1 MAASARCL
9 ANQPRI
15 KCDTFARCRR
25 ATGPCRTLEPR
36 AQPFP
41 VAADAGR
48 LSGPDR
54 RLQTCAVL
62 LRFWPQPCCWL
73 WASLPRRRALQ
84 PRPLL
89 QRAWRQRQ
97 VRGGARA
104 EAALCSYT
112 PPPACGPSS
121 SRCSRF
127 GWFRHSP
134 RHTLAPSGTLAALC
148 VAVKFNQSTT
158 RPAFSFPAAERE
170 LLLSFKA
177 QITNWEEAAA
187 ARGLA
192 GWCED
197 GAACISV
204 CSWSGVE
211 CNLDGSGQVT
221 EL

>member
-48 LSGPDR
+48 LSWPDR

-84 PRPLL
+84 PRPLP

-121 SRCSRF
+121 SRRSRF

-134 RHTLAPSGTLAALC
+134 RHTLAPSGTLARCLVRC
-148 VAVKFNQSTT
+148 SEVHSVNYTPSLL
-158 RPAFSFPAAERE
+158 FSCCRARATAELQGANHE
-170 LLLSFKA
+170 LGGGRCGTGIGWLVRRWRCLHIGV
-177 QITNWEEAAA
+177 QLER
-187 ARGLA
+187 RGVQP
-192 GWCED
+192 GW
-197 GAACISV
+197 
-204 CSWSGVE
+204 
-211 CNLDGSGQVT
+211 
-221 EL
+221 